1 MVIINQFMAART
13 FPCIAREMRM
23 VNDTIMSAHF
33 ACSYGIINY
42 KFILGGI
49 FDENN
54 QDHKYLCTKKQRCK
68 RRMRWMPDFLPERLQ
83 NILYGCKPEMWKKL
97 IGNLRTSELQK
108 ALHGFCAKPSFPIS
122 AGQRAVREIR
132 RTLGVYHWYINTGNL
147 TTILLLIPIPGL
159 SI

>member
-33 ACSYGIINY
+33 ACGYGIINY

-68 RRMRWMPDFLPERLQ
+68 RRM
-83 NILYGCKPEMWKKL
+83 
-97 IGNLRTSELQK
+97 LRTSELQK

-132 RTLGVYHWYINTGNL
+132 RTLGVYH
-147 TTILLLIPIPGL
+147 
-159 SI
+159 